1 MNKNT
6 NNLSLYKLFRKSKK
20 YSIKWSN
27 YFQVYEKKFSKYR
40 NKKIKFVEI
49 GVANGGSLFMW
60 KNYFGKKAKI
70 IGIDLNPNAKK
81 LEKYGF
87 KIYIGNQSDKKFWDK
102 FYKKE
107 GKIDLILDDGGHK
120 NLQQISTVHHSIPF
134 IRDGGKIIVED
145 TSTSYLKKEFNN
157 PSKYSFINYS
167 KKIID
172 IIHRRSPLLKKNL
185 NIYAKKIFQIEF
197 FESIVVF
204 SIDSEK
210 CYMNKEVSNEANNE
224 WASDYRHNEYFGN
237 IKNKLDKK
245 YGTLNKRSFVRK
257 IIRKVFYRNFLYN
270 ILDNLKIK
278 TIFNDIEK

>member
-6 NNLSLYKLFRKSKK
+6 KNLSLYKLFRKSKK

-27 YFQVYEKKFSKYR
+27 YFQVYEKKFSRYR

-167 KKIID
+167 KKMID

-210 CYMNKEVSNEANNE
+210 CYMNKEVFNEANNE